1 MSEAEEKAPTAK
13 AAPAKAKKEAP
24 PAKPFEAVIN
34 EDVIPAAIAGFK
46 ERGVSDV
53 ELVLDSLILKGS
65 FGAGTRQFN
74 VIFSAADL
82 NAAKAYTYSADG
94 APISQIESFMID
106 ERKVP
111 PELFV
116 FYLLQRVYAQKW
128 Y

>member
-1 MSEAEEKAPTAK
+1 MSEDTKPAAK
-13 AAPAKAKKEAP
+13 AAPAAKAKKEAP
-24 PAKPFEAVIN
+24 PAKSFEATVA
-34 EDVIPAAIAGFK
+34 EDIIPAAIAGFK
-46 ERGVSDV
+46 ERGVADL
-53 ELVLDSLILKGS
+53 ELVLANLTLKGN
-65 FGAGTRQFN
+65 FAGGTRQFN
-74 VIFSAADL
+74 VIFSAPDL
-82 NAAKAYTYSADG
+82 NATKAYTYAADG

>member
-1 MSEAEEKAPTAK
+1 MPEDNKPAAK
-13 AAPAKAKKEAP
+13 AAPAAKAKKEAP
-24 PAKPFEAVIN
+24 PAKPFEATVT
-34 EDVIPAAIAGFK
+34 EDIIPAAIAGFK
-46 ERGVSDV
+46 ERGVADLA
-53 ELVLDSLILKGS
+53 LVLDNLTLKGS
-65 FGAGTRQFN
+65 FADGTRQFN
-74 VIFSAADL
+74 VIFSAPDL
-82 NAAKAYTYSADG
+82 NATKAYTYSADG